1 MSFLIPHRSQLWYN
15 VSMRPTFIQ
24 HSFERIGLTLSAQQI
39 EQLDVFASL
48 LMEENKIHNLTA
60 IDDFE
65 GIVIKHFVDSALA
78 LHHVPLHSQVCD
90 VGSGA
95 GFPGLVWAILRP
107 DLKITSIETTT
118 KKINFQK
125 KVAQSCELHHV
136 HFINERVEELR
147 EYKEYF
153 DIGTARAVA
162 GLNILLELIVPLLKV
177 GGQVVALKGQQAQE
191 ELFAATKA
199 LDVLHCRVQKNETL
213 QLIDD
218 EHSIRTI
225 LVIEKITKTSPQY
238 PRGYAKIK
246 KQPL

>member
-1 MSFLIPHRSQLWYN
+1 
-15 VSMRPTFIQ
+15 MRTTFTR
-24 HSFERIGLTLSAQQI
+24 HSFDRIGMNLNAKQI
-39 EQLDVFASL
+39 EQLDVYASL

-65 GIVIKHFVDSALA
+65 GIVIKHFVDCALG
-78 LHHVPLHSQVCD
+78 LKYVPLNVKVCD

-95 GFPGLVWAILRP
+95 GFPGLVWAILRE
-107 DLKITSIETTT
+107 DIHVTSIETTT

-125 KVAQSCELHHV
+125 KVAQTCELRNV

-147 EYKEYF
+147 EYKERF
-153 DIGTARAVA
+153 DVGTARAVA

-177 GGQVVALKGQQAQE
+177 GGQLVALKGQLAQE
-191 ELFAATKA
+191 ELFNATKA
-199 LDVLHCRVQKNETL
+199 LDIMHAKVVKNDTV

-218 EHSIRTI
+218 EKSVRTI
-225 LVIEKITKTSPQY
+225 LVIEKMSQSSPQY